1 MFSHLSR
8 FVTPRALA
16 GAISFALAGTVSAA
30 DPLPP
35 AAPVVPVSSPPP
47 RAGHGG
53 APKPVAIADVAL
65 SRAVLA
71 ALDADPRLKDVN
83 LIVSV
88 VDRGAVI
95 GGPVATED
103 IRKHAEKVV
112 RGVAGVES
120 VKNVCFVSA
129 APEPLLRAAAEGL
142 KPAPKPLAAA
152 LPGVTPPPDRHD
164 DGFIPP
170 LAPLPPGE
178 LVVNG
183 PKAVETLRPS
193 ASSVPPVNVLGGP
206 VAAAGTGA
214 VVKVNPLP
222 TVAAP
227 EPAKPLFPTAPATP
241 AALSSAPYP
250 DVPTAV
256 AALRKKDAFA
266 RLDVKTMPDGG
277 ILVVGSAAK
286 ASDVW
291 DFVTELRK
299 VPGVTRIAPS
309 ADLVK

>member
-8 FVTPRALA
+8 FVTPRVLA
-16 GAISFALAGTVSAA
+16 GAISLGFAGTVSAA

-35 AAPVVPVSSPPP
+35 AAPV
-47 RAGHGG
+47 A
-53 APKPVAIADVAL
+53 KPVAISDVAL

-71 ALDADPRLKDVN
+71 AIDADPTLKDVN

-95 GGPVATED
+95 GGPVATEE

-120 VKNVCFVSA
+120 VKNVCFVSE

-142 KPAPKPLAAA
+142 KPSPKPSVAA
-152 LPGVTPPPDRHD
+152 LPGVTPPPAAP

-178 LVVNG
+178 LVVTG
-183 PKAVETLRPS
+183 PKPVETLRPS

-206 VAAAGTGA
+206 VAAPGTGA
-214 VVKVNPLP
+214 VAKVNPLP
-222 TVAAP
+222 TVAP
-227 EPAKPLFPTAPATP
+227 STPAKPLFPTAPAAP
-241 AALSSAPYP
+241 VGLGSAVYP

-256 AALRKKDAFA
+256 AALRKDARFA
-266 RLDVKTMPDGG
+266 RLDVKMMPDGG
-277 ILVVGSAAK
+277 LLVTGAVAK
-286 ASDVW
+286 PADVW
-291 DFVTELRK
+291 DFVAELRK
-299 VPGVTRIAPS
+299 VPGVARIAPS
-309 ADLVK
+309 AELVK